1 MALKRGTPQR
11 VESNSCMLAT
21 LMALVFTSIL
31 CVLDAL
37 SSTSLSSIRSSF
49 LIATLS
55 TGLAAALCF
64 RLWRSMHRRVA
75 DLAET
80 VSELES
86 ARQQAETANHAKS
99 RFLATM
105 SHEIR
110 TPMSGVIGMN
120 SLLLETELSPE
131 QRSYA
136 QAIDSSGR
144 ALLSIIDEILDT
156 SKIEA
161 GKVTL
166 DIRPFAIVEVVE
178 GVAELLAPRAHAKG
192 IEVATFISRTL
203 PSTVRGDAN
212 RLRQVLINLAGNA
225 IKFTERGGVA
235 LFVRPS
241 AEVRG
246 GLRFEISDTGI
257 GISPADHQRI
267 FEMFTQG
274 DKIAERYAGTGLG
287 LTISRG
293 LVRRMGGEIECNSS
307 PGAGATFAFTLPL
320 APAETEVSS
329 PPAPLAG
336 RTVTLHLPD
345 GPTKTALAMTLND
358 LGADVG
364 SLPAAREAKA
374 IIHLIAAK
382 KDRLHDIIVDAT
394 LAAELESSLTNP
406 SAHSHVWLLLQ
417 PEERRRYRDLIEGG
431 TGYLLKPLRQS
442 TLIRQFVAGDML
454 RLSQAVEQLKQTR
467 GKEQAET
474 HGLNVW
480 LVEDNPVNAKLT
492 VAMLVKAGH
501 LVTHFASGEEAVAEL
516 SACLAHKTLSR
527 PPDLVLMD
535 VQMPGI
541 DGLEAV
547 RRIRCDEKIHK
558 TPPRPILALTAN
570 ARAEDYEI
578 CMAAGMNGFLAKPF
592 DRADLEEAIARVARR
607 TAA

>member
-1 MALKRGTPQR
+1 MALNRGAPQR
-11 VESNSCMLAT
+11 FESGSLMLAT

-31 CVLDAL
+31 CVLEAL
-37 SSTSLSSIRSSF
+37 SSTSLPSVHSSL
-49 LIATLS
+49 LIAALS
-55 TGLAAALCF
+55 SGLAAALCI
-64 RLWRSMHRRVA
+64 RLWRSMRRRVA
-75 DLAET
+75 DLGET
-80 VSELES
+80 VSALES

-120 SLLLETELSPE
+120 SLLLETELTAE

-136 QAIDSSGR
+136 QTIDSSGR

-166 DIRPFAIVEVVE
+166 DIRPFPIVEVVE

-203 PSTVRGDAN
+203 PSIVRGDAN

-225 IKFTERGGVA
+225 IKFTESGGVA

-241 AEVRG
+241 TEVRG

-274 DKIAERYAGTGLG
+274 DEIAERYAGTGLG
-287 LTISRG
+287 LAISRG
-293 LVRRMGGEIECNSS
+293 LVRRMGGEIECNSR
-307 PGAGATFAFTLPL
+307 PGAGATFAFTLHL
-320 APAETEVSS
+320 ASAETEVSS
-329 PPAPLAG
+329 PLTPLAG
-336 RTVTLHLPD
+336 RTVTLQVPE

-358 LGADVG
+358 LGADIG
-364 SLPAAREAKA
+364 SLPTAMEAKA
-374 IIHLIAAK
+374 LIHSIATK
-382 KDRLHDIIVDAT
+382 KDRLHDVIVDAT
-394 LAAELESSLTNP
+394 LAAELESSLTDT
-406 SAHSHVWLLLQ
+406 SAHSRVWLLLQ
-417 PEERRRYRDLIEGG
+417 PEERRRYRGLIEGG

-442 TLIRQFVAGDML
+442 TLIRQFVAGDMP

-467 GKEQAET
+467 SKEHAET
-474 HGLNVW
+474 HDLNVW
-480 LVEDNPVNAKLT
+480 VVEDNPVNAKLT
-492 VAMLVKAGH
+492 TAMLAKAGH
-501 LVTHFASGEEAVAEL
+501 FVTHFASGEEAVAEL
-516 SACLAHKTLSR
+516 SACLAHTTLSR
-527 PPDLVLMD
+527 APDLVLMD

-541 DGLEAV
+541 NGLEAV
-547 RRIRCDEKIHK
+547 RRIRCQEKIYK
-558 TPPRPILALTAN
+558 TAPRPILALTAN